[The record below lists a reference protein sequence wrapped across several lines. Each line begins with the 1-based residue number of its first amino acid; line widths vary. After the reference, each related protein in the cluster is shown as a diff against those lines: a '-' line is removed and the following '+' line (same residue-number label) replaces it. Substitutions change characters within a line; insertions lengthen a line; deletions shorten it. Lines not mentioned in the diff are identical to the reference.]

1 MRSPS
6 KKCNRSGTEIAG
18 VESKD
23 KNASDSSKLRGLSA
37 ALAKNDTSE
46 QSTVSSRAIDADFDG
61 F

>member
-1 MRSPS
+1 MDNLVQPL
-6 KKCNRSGTEIAG
+6 
-18 VESKD
+18 VEGLQKINESE

-37 ALAKNDTSE
+37 ALAKNDASE